1 MNNVSKDEIKE
12 ILKKYGYNTSS
23 FQLLTSGMNY
33 FTSELGVSGIIGYLV
48 VGNVFVCA
56 GDPLCSDDDF
66 FNLVHEFRLFAKRNK
81 KRCLFLQVSENI
93 EKKFRIMG
101 FGSLKF
107 GEEAV
112 IDLNNYTFEGREK
125 RVVRQH
131 ASRARNAGVEIS
143 LLSSK
148 AEEREISYL
157 SEDWLGGRKTKGFSF
172 LLGLNPLEEKEEKFI
187 FVAKEEGELVGYL
200 TAVPIYARNGFYF
213 EDVIR
218 SIDAPSGTNQL
229 LIQYAI
235 EFLKEKGFSIVT
247 LGTAPLGNLRNDDT
261 AEHKRINNI
270 LKYSYEHL
278 NGFYNFKGLY
288 EFKSNFVPS
297 VWEKKYLC
305 FYPEKIKANYFVAII
320 RAYTGK
326 RLSGLAFS
334 QLKKLATQP
343 MAPLKNIA
351 KPIQNITKPIKKV
364 KIKKPKLKLKK

>member
-1 MNNVSKDEIKE
+1 MSEISKEFIKDL
-12 ILKKYGYNTSS
+12 LKKYGYNTSS
-23 FQLLTSGMNY
+23 FQLLTSGMTY
-33 FTSELGVSGIIGYLV
+33 FTSPSGISGVIGYLV
-48 VGNVFVCA
+48 IGNIFVCA
-56 GDPLCSDDDF
+56 GDPLCSDDDI
-66 FNLVHEFRLFAKRNK
+66 FNFVHEFRLFAKSK
-81 KRCLFLQVSENI
+81 KKKCLFLQVSEKV
-93 EKKFRIMG
+93 EKKLRIMG

-112 IDLNNYTFEGREK
+112 ISLNEYTFEGREK

-131 ASRARNAGVEIS
+131 ASRAKNAGVEIS

-148 AEEREISYL
+148 AEEREITYL
-157 SEDWLGGRKTKGFSF
+157 SEDWLSGRKTKGFSF
-172 LLGLNPLEEKEEKFI
+172 LLGLDPLDEKDEKFI
-187 FVAKEEGELVGYL
+187 FVAKEEDEIVGYL

-218 SIDAPSGTNQL
+218 SVDAPSGTNQL
-229 LIQYAI
+229 LIKYAI

-247 LGTAPLGNLRNDDT
+247 LGTAPLGKLRDDDT
-261 AEHKRINNI
+261 VEHRRINNV
-270 LKYSYEHL
+270 LNYAYEHL

-305 FYPEKIKANYFVAII
+305 FYPEKIKANYFVAIV

-326 RLSGLAFS
+326 RLSGLAFL

-343 MAPLKNIA
+343 MAPLKKIA
-351 KPIQNITKPIKKV
+351 EPIKKV
-364 KIKKPKLKLKK
+364 KIKKPNLRRKKD

>member
-1 MNNVSKDEIKE
+1 MAGVSRDFIKE
-12 ILKKYGYNTSS
+12 LLKKYGYNTSS

-33 FTSELGVSGIIGYLV
+33 FVSETGIEGLIGYLAL
-48 VGNVFVCA
+48 GNVLVCA
-56 GDPLCSDDDF
+56 GDPLCSDEDF
-66 FNLVHEFRLFAKRNK
+66 FNFVHEFRSFAKKNRK
-81 KRCLFLQVSENI
+81 KCVFLQVSERV

-112 IDLNNYTFEGREK
+112 IQLSEYTFEGREK

-131 ASRARNAGVEIS
+131 ASRAKNAGVEIS

-148 AEEREISYL
+148 AEENEIKYL
-157 SEDWLGGRKTKGFSF
+157 SEDWLDGRKTKGFSF

-187 FVAKEEGELVGYL
+187 FVAKHEDELVGYL
-200 TAVPIYARNGFYF
+200 TAVPIYARKGFYF

-229 LIQYAI
+229 LIKYAI

-247 LGTAPLGNLRNDDT
+247 LGTTPLGNIKDNNT

-270 LKYSYEHL
+270 LMYAYENL

-288 EFKSNFVPS
+288 EFKSNFIPS

-320 RAYTGK
+320 RAYTGR
-326 RLSGLAFS
+326 RLSSLAFS
-334 QLKKLATQP
+334 QLKKLASQP
-343 MAPLKNIA
+343 IVPLKKIA
-351 KPIQNITKPIKKV
+351 SPIKKV
-364 KIKKPKLKLKK
+364 RIKKPKLKIKKD